1 MVACTGDVQDCVGDG
16 SGAGGH
22 GQRAHAAFQRGDA
35 LLQDVLGGVRQAA
48 VNVAGIRQAEPRGSV
63 RAVMEDIGGC
73 LVNRNRAGVGC
84 GIGVLLTHVE
94 LKSFEVE
101 FLRCHNSYVF
111 LLAKL
116 WRLAFSNKKLGKIGV
131 FH

>member
-1 MVACTGDVQDCVGDG
+1 MVLD
-16 SGAGGH
+16 

-48 VNVAGIRQAEPRGSV
+48 VNVAGIRQAETRGGV
-63 RAVMEDIGGC
+63 RAVMEDIGGS
-73 LVNRNRAGVGC
+73 LINRNRASIGC

-94 LKSFEVE
+94 LKGFKVE
-101 FLRCHNSYVF
+101 FLRCHISCVF

-116 WRLAFSNKKLGKIGV
+116 WRLAFSNKKFGIIGV